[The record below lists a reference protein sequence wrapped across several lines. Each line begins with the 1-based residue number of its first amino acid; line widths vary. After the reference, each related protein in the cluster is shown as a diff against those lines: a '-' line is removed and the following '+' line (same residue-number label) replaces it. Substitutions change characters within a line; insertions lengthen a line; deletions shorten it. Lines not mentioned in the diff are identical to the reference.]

1 MDSLSACGANPCD
14 EEASSMIP
22 ADRVHDD
29 MHGLHAV
36 IFRLSRVQRYPV
48 CLRVRADIQL
58 AGSVPETDTTE

>member
-1 MDSLSACGANPCD
+1 
-14 EEASSMIP
+14 MIP